1 MIYRKQHPAQDAGFS
16 IAFCDTITVPGIMR
30 WGEARQLIRERSMG
44 MTGDLRTM
52 IREAADYLHANGV
65 GEADTGLIL
74 GTGLNDYSDCIEDP
88 VIIPYSEIPHMDP
101 GKVEGHRG
109 QLIYGKRRGKNVVIR
124 AGRSHYYESADIRIT
139 SFPARVLAALGI
151 KRMIITNAAGCVNS
165 SWKAGQLM
173 LIRDHINLSGQ
184 NPLIGPN
191 LDEFGTRFPDM
202 TYTYSAELR
211 EKIIKKAAAAGVVL
225 TEGVYTMMSGPS
237 FETPAE
243 IRMIRTIGGDAV
255 GMSSVP
261 EAIIAA
267 HAGLEVVG
275 ISLLTNMAAGILDQ
289 PLTGE
294 EVTEAGRQAEAAF
307 AKVVDIALEV

>member
-1 MIYRKQHPAQDAGFS
+1 
-16 IAFCDTITVPGIMR
+16 
-30 WGEARQLIRERSMG
+30 
-44 MTGDLRTM
+44 
-52 IREAADYLHANGV
+52 
-65 GEADTGLIL
+65 
-74 GTGLNDYSDCIEDP
+74 
-88 VIIPYSEIPHMDP
+88 
-101 GKVEGHRG
+101 
-109 QLIYGKRRGKNVVIR
+109 
-124 AGRSHYYESADIRIT
+124 
-139 SFPARVLAALGI
+139 
-151 KRMIITNAAGCVNS
+151 
-165 SWKAGQLM
+165 
-173 LIRDHINLSGQ
+173 
-184 NPLIGPN
+184 
-191 LDEFGTRFPDM
+191 
-202 TYTYSAELR
+202 
-211 EKIIKKAAAAGVVL
+211 
-225 TEGVYTMMSGPS
+225 MMSGPS

>member
-16 IAFCDTITVPGIMR
+16 IAFCDT
-30 WGEARQLIRERSMG
+30 IRERSMG

-109 QLIYGKRRGKNVVIR
+109 QLIYGKRRGKNVVIL
-124 AGRSHYYESADIRIT
+124 AGRYHYYESADIRIT

-173 LIRDHINLSGQ
+173 LIKDHINLSGQ

-243 IRMIRTIGGDAV
+243 GDAV

-267 HAGLEVVG
+267 HAGLEVIG